1 MRIKLL
7 VIILLLAT
15 TACGGSDESNT
26 YRTNTGQTSAN
37 QSSSSSGGTCPS
49 GTLAVTS
56 EAKCYTTSDSDNGE
70 YTDIYPKGAVVISS
84 GRCEGRY
91 VKLNAG
97 CWINKLAVAELE

>member
-1 MRIKLL
+1 MRIRLL
-7 VIILLLAT
+7 VLILLLAT
-15 TACGGSDESNT
+15 IACGGSDSKSST
-26 YRTNTGQTSAN
+26 YRTNSGQTSAN
-37 QSSSSSGGTCPS
+37 QSSSSGGSCPS

-91 VKLNAG
+91 VKINAG
-97 CWINKLAVAELE
+97 CWINKLAVTELD